1 MNDLP
6 PPYADSSTAHITV
19 LLREA
24 VDALAIKADGVY
36 VDATFGRGGHS
47 RAILEQLGPNGRLI
61 AIDRDPVA
69 IEAGEILA
77 KQDKRFS
84 LHHAAMSE
92 LTGVLKQALGS
103 EAGSKEGVV
112 DGMLADLG
120 VSSPQLDVEERG
132 FSFRFNGPLDMRMDT
147 SRGETV
153 EEWLNLASEQ
163 KIGEVIWRYGEER
176 FARQIA
182 RAVVAARVIGRIRT
196 TRELAELVGKTVRTR
211 EPGQNPATRT
221 FQAFRIFINQELE
234 EIEKVLPQAV
244 ASLRTG
250 GKLVVIAFHSL
261 EDRIVKRFMQ
271 NAAKADHLPSKL
283 PIRANEVNDATL
295 RIIGKPVKP
304 GDAEISANP
313 RARSAIM
320 RIAEKL

>member
-1 MNDLP
+1 MNVLP
-6 PPYADSSTAHITV
+6 VALPVHITV

-24 VDALAIKADGVY
+24 VEALAIKPNGVY
-36 VDATFGRGGHS
+36 VDGTFGRGGHS

-61 AIDRDPVA
+61 AIDRDPIA
-69 IEAGEILA
+69 IEAGESLA
-77 KQDKRFS
+77 QQDKRFS
-84 LHHAAMSE
+84 LYHAAMGE
-92 LTGVLKQALGS
+92 LTEVLNLAVGS
-103 EAGSKEGVV
+103 TQQSV

-120 VSSPQLDVEERG
+120 VSSPQLDAGERG
-132 FSFRFNGPLDMRMDT
+132 FSFRFDGPLDMRMDT

-153 EEWLNLASEQ
+153 EAWLNRADE
-163 KIGEVIWRYGEER
+163 KIIGEVIWRYGEER
-176 FARQIA
+176 FAKQIA

-211 EPGQNPATRT
+211 EPGQHPATRT
-221 FQAFRIFINQELE
+221 FQALRIFINQELE
-234 EIEKVLPQAV
+234 EVEKVLPQAV

-250 GKLVVIAFHSL
+250 GRLVVIAFHSL

-295 RIIGKPVKP
+295 RIIGKPVRP
-304 GDAEISANP
+304 TDAEVSANP

-320 RIAEKL
+320 RTAEKL

>member
-6 PPYADSSTAHITV
+6 PSPVVSSTAHITV

-24 VDALAIKADGVY
+24 VDALAVKPDGVY
-36 VDATFGRGGHS
+36 VDGTFGRGGHS
-47 RAILEQLGPNGRLI
+47 RAILERLGANGRLI
-61 AIDRDPVA
+61 AIDRDPRA
-69 IEAGEILA
+69 IEAGELLA
-77 KQDKRFS
+77 TQDKRFS

-92 LTGVLKQALGS
+92 LSDVLKQAVG
-103 EAGSKEGVV
+103 GKQNVV

-153 EEWLNLASEQ
+153 EEWLDRADEQ
-163 KIGEVIWRYGEER
+163 EIGEVIWRYGEER
-176 FARQIA
+176 FAKQIA

-211 EPGQNPATRT
+211 EPGQHPATRT

-234 EIEKVLPQAV
+234 EITQVLPQAV
-244 ASLRTG
+244 DSLRTG
-250 GKLVVIAFHSL
+250 GRLVVIAFHSL

-295 RIIGKPVKP
+295 VIIGKPVKP
-304 GDAEISANP
+304 TDAEIAVNP

-320 RIAEKL
+320 RIAKKL

>member
-1 MNDLP
+1 MNVLP
-6 PPYADSSTAHITV
+6 VALPVHITV

-24 VDALAIKADGVY
+24 TEALAIKPDGVY
-36 VDATFGRGGHS
+36 VDGTFGRGGHS

-61 AIDRDPVA
+61 AIDRDPIA
-69 IEAGEILA
+69 IEAGESLA
-77 KQDKRFS
+77 QQDKRFS
-84 LHHAAMSE
+84 LYHAAMGE
-92 LTGVLKQALGS
+92 LTDVLNLAT
-103 EAGSKEGVV
+103 GSKQQSV

-120 VSSPQLDVEERG
+120 VSSPQLDAGERG
-132 FSFRFNGPLDMRMDT
+132 FSFRFDGPLDMRMDT

-153 EEWLNLASEQ
+153 EAWLNRADE
-163 KIGEVIWRYGEER
+163 KIIGEVIWRYGEER
-176 FARQIA
+176 FAKQIA

-211 EPGQNPATRT
+211 EPGQHPATRT
-221 FQAFRIFINQELE
+221 FQALRIFINQELE
-234 EIEKVLPQAV
+234 EVEKVLPQAV

-250 GKLVVIAFHSL
+250 GRLVVIAFHSL

-295 RIIGKPVKP
+295 RIIGKPVRP
-304 GDAEISANP
+304 TDAEVSANP

-320 RIAEKL
+320 RTAEKL

>member
-47 RAILEQLGPNGRLI
+47 RAILDQLGPYGKLI
-61 AIDRDPVA
+61 AIDRDPRA

-153 EEWLNLASEQ
+153 EEWLNAASEQ

-221 FQAFRIFINQELE
+221 FQALRIFINQELE

-320 RIAEKL
+320 RVAEKL

>member
-1 MNDLP
+1 MNVLP
-6 PPYADSSTAHITV
+6 TSPAVSPSAHITV

-24 VDALAIKADGVY
+24 VDALAIKPDGVY
-36 VDATFGRGGHS
+36 VDGTFGRGGHS

-61 AIDRDPVA
+61 AIDRDPQA
-69 IEAGEILA
+69 IEAGALLA
-77 KQDKRFS
+77 IQDARFS

-92 LTGVLKQALGS
+92 LSDVLKQASNGS
-103 EAGSKEGVV
+103 GSKQMVV
-112 DGMLADLG
+112 DAMLADLG

-153 EEWLNLASEQ
+153 EEWLNRAEEQ
-163 KIGEVIWRYGEER
+163 EIGEVIWRYGEER

-196 TRELAELVGKTVRTR
+196 TRELAELVGKTVWTR

-221 FQAFRIFINQELE
+221 LQALRIFINQELE
-234 EIEKVLPQAV
+234 EVEQVLPQAV
-244 ASLRTG
+244 TGLRTG

-304 GDAEISANP
+304 TDTEIAANP
-313 RARSAIM
+313 RSRSAIM
-320 RIAEKL
+320 RTAEKL

>member
-1 MNDLP
+1 M
-6 PPYADSSTAHITV
+6 
-19 LLREA
+19 LLHEA
-24 VDALAIKADGVY
+24 VDALAIKPEGVY
-36 VDATFGRGGHS
+36 VDGTFGRGGHS
-47 RAILEQLGPNGRLI
+47 RAILDRLGPNGRLI
-61 AIDRDPVA
+61 AIDRDPLA
-69 IEAGEILA
+69 IDAGALLA
-77 KQDKRFS
+77 SQDKRFS

-92 LTGVLKQALGS
+92 LSKLLKAATESNEQ
-103 EAGSKEGVV
+103 VV

-153 EEWLNLASEQ
+153 EEWLNRADEQ
-163 KIGEVIWRYGEER
+163 EIGEVIWRYGEER

-221 FQAFRIFINQELE
+221 FQALRIFINQELE
-234 EIEKVLPQAV
+234 EVEQVLPQAV
-244 ASLRTG
+244 TGLRTG
-250 GKLVVIAFHSL
+250 GRLVVIAFHSL

-295 RIIGKPVKP
+295 RIMGKPVRP
-304 GDAEISANP
+304 TEAEIAANP
-313 RARSAIM
+313 RSRSAIM
-320 RIAEKL
+320 RTAEKL

>member
-1 MNDLP
+1 MNVSPAP
-6 PPYADSSTAHITV
+6 PEDSSPAHITV

-24 VDALAIKADGVY
+24 VDALAIKTGGVY
-36 VDATFGRGGHS
+36 VDGTFGRGGHA
-47 RAILEQLGPNGRLI
+47 RAILERLGPDGRLI
-61 AIDRDPVA
+61 AIDRDPRA
-69 IEAGEILA
+69 IEAGALLA
-77 KQDKRFS
+77 KHDKRFS

-92 LTGVLKQALGS
+92 LTDVLQQALGNN
-103 EAGSKEGVV
+103 EGAV

-120 VSSPQLDVEERG
+120 VSSPQLDEEDRG

-147 SRGETV
+147 TRGETV
-153 EEWLNLASEQ
+153 EQWLNAASEQ
-163 KIGEVIWRYGEER
+163 EIGEVIWRYGEER

-211 EPGQNPATRT
+211 EPGQHPATRT
-221 FQAFRIFINQELE
+221 FQALRIFINQELE
-234 EIEKVLPQAV
+234 EVERVLPQAV
-244 ASLRTG
+244 SSLRTG

-295 RIIGKPVKP
+295 RIVGKPVRP
-304 GDAEISANP
+304 ADAEISANP
-313 RARSAIM
+313 RSRSAIM